1 MLMMLAGALI
11 RQFFVQ
17 RHGWHLGRAA
27 NPWPY
32 AAVGV
37 AVILGV
43 IAWMKPAPVVQA
55 AVPTKVDYAALQ
67 PVVAQRC
74 YMCHGEAVQMKG
86 IRLDSQEGLTAHA
99 QQVYQ
104 QVVVAKL
111 MPLNN
116 ATGITDTERA
126 MFATWF

>member
-1 MLMMLAGALI
+1 M
-11 RQFFVQ
+11 
-17 RHGWHLGRAA
+17 
-27 NPWPY
+27 
-32 AAVGV
+32 
-37 AVILGV
+37 
-43 IAWMKPAPVVQA
+43 
-55 AVPTKVDYAALQ
+55 DYAALQ

-126 MFATWF
+126 MFATWFNGLGK